1 MTDRKTIDERLD
13 VARTVGLVAEL
24 RASVPVL
31 GGSAD
36 GRAAAR
42 ERLGRTLDDYVTA
55 TTRLAD
61 VLAGRA
67 DEVRSKLDAL
77 QEKRT
82 ALGEPD
88 AAHAFDN
95 AMVQIRTL
103 IDRTTDGDVAAFAK
117 LIAGRVAT
125 AATQLRTEMEGKDEQ

>member
-42 ERLGRTLDDYVTA
+42 ERLGRTLDDYVTV
-55 TTRLAD
+55 TTRLAE
-61 VLAGRA
+61 VLSGRA

-88 AAHAFDN
+88 AAHAFEN

-103 IDRTTDGDVAAFAK
+103 IDQTTDGDVAAFAK